1 MPVGLLLQ
9 SLLKSLFLPPPPSP
23 IPSSSISLNVRGRSC
38 SVFIR
43 FLWLI
48 FSLGPDEE
56 PFTPLSK
63 PYSRGQC
70 QDAPGCAH
78 KKNVRPEPDAFETRL
93 PKPMAT
99 LIRPPLHP
107 LGTVRNGG
115 SQSRHRVACPP
126 ARRVRLRFVQN
137 CWSA

>member
-70 QDAPGCAH
+70 QDAPGGQGINQAQQRSELKILAVAETKLCPH
-78 KKNVRPEPDAFETRL
+78 QEIEVIEIKNRGEGVQSLDAV
-93 PKPMAT
+93 AGD
-99 LIRPPLHP
+99 
-107 LGTVRNGG
+107 LGF
-115 SQSRHRVACPP
+115 
-126 ARRVRLRFVQN
+126 L
-137 CWSA
+137 